1 MTTTRVMHVDD
12 DSDIREVV
20 RLSLELDPEMS
31 VRSFGS
37 GVETLASVG
46 EWLPDIILLDV
57 MMPGMDGPATLA
69 MLQRESATADIP
81 VVFMTANVQAR
92 EIDYFQSRGAVGVL
106 AKPFDPTTLAAVL
119 RQFLKPKPAGLEG
132 MRADFLARA
141 RGDARALTACRIN
154 LGAGDKD
161 THTRARMIA
170 HGLSGAAGIFGYGPI
185 SAAASALEEALIA
198 KAPGGDIQNAMDT
211 LIASIFTTLNEGSEG
226 TTSSAFEAPADSAP
240 SSSWARPRTA

>member
-20 RLSLELDPEMS
+20 RLSLELDPEIS
-31 VRSFGS
+31 VRSFAS
-37 GVETLASVG
+37 GVEALASVG
-46 EWLPDIILLDV
+46 EWLPAIILLDV

-69 MLQRESATADIP
+69 MLQREPATADIP

-119 RQFLKPKPAGLEG
+119 RQFLKPTPAGLEG
-132 MRADFLARA
+132 MRADFLVRA
-141 RGDARALTACRIN
+141 RGDARTLTACRIN
-154 LGAGDKD
+154 LGAGDD

-198 KAPGGDIQNAMDT
+198 KAPDADIQNAMDT

-226 TTSSAFEAPADSAP
+226 RTISAFEAPADSAP
-240 SSSWARPRTA
+240 LSSWPLPRTA